1 MIVLQHFPIAVCH
14 WRCNRNGAYVSND
27 LKVSYQ
33 SIKVLLPSRWGKK
46 KKIKWTQV
54 AIKMFV
60 ILFILVSGKCLVALV
75 VYSREGGRRG
85 GVGEERKG
93 AKKVYLYYS
102 FDFYNLTENELVLK
116 LLLSL
121 LLGFSEHRRKQ
132 TINWGEERSRIR
144 KEQK

>member
-1 MIVLQHFPIAVCH
+1 
-14 WRCNRNGAYVSND
+14 
-27 LKVSYQ
+27 
-33 SIKVLLPSRWGKK
+33 
-46 KKIKWTQV
+46 
-54 AIKMFV
+54 MFV

-132 TINWGEERSRIR
+132 T
-144 KEQK
+144 